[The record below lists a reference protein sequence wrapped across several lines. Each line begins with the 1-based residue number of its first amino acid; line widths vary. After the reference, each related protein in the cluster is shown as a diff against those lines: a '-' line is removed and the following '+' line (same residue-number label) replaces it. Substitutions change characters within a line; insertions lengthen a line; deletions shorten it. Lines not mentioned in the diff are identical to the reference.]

1 MNNNVQ
7 AAITVKNGFKK
18 AGSVHRQSFLSEIFK
33 RWPFYVM
40 ALPGLLYFIIFSY
53 LPMFGAVIAFKDYN
67 PVKGVWGSKWIGFK
81 NFEFF
86 FKSDALWRVTFNTIF
101 YNLIIILMVT
111 VISVVF
117 AILLQETGS
126 RLRTA
131 LYKSVML
138 LPFFLSWVVGEYIV
152 YALLS
157 PDQGVL
163 NAIRRSLGLEDI
175 QWYGEPLYWRFIMPL
190 AFILKSVGYTSVV
203 YVAALLGISSD
214 YYEAAEIDGAN
225 KWQKARHITIPLLM
239 PVVIILLLLSL
250 GKIFNGGLGDWGAF
264 YNLPRES
271 GMLFSTTDVI
281 DTYVFRSLRTVN
293 DIGMSSAVGL
303 YQSVVGFVLVLITNF
318 LVKKYDSDSSLF

>member
-1 MNNNVQ
+1 MNNNVP
-7 AAITVKNGFKK
+7 AATAIKNGFKK
-18 AGSVHRQSFLSEIFK
+18 AGSVHRQGFLKEIFR

-40 ALPGLLYFIIFSY
+40 ALPGLLFFIIFSY

-67 PVKGVWGSKWIGFK
+67 PIKGVWGSKWIGLK

-86 FKSDALWRVTFNTIF
+86 FKSDAVWRVTFNTIF
-101 YNLIIILMVT
+101 YNLVIMLTVT

-157 PDQGVL
+157 PDQGVM
-163 NAIRRSLGLEDI
+163 NGIRRSLGLEDI
-175 QWYGEPLYWRFIMPL
+175 QWYGEPIYWRFIMPL

-225 KWQKARHITIPLLM
+225 KWQKARYITIPLLL

-271 GMLFSTTDVI
+271 GILFSTTDVI

-293 DIGMSSAVGL
+293 DIGMSAAVGL
-303 YQSVVGFVLVLITNF
+303 YQAVVGFVLVLITNF

>member
-1 MNNNVQ
+1 M
-7 AAITVKNGFKK
+7 
-18 AGSVHRQSFLSEIFK
+18 
-33 RWPFYVM
+33 
-40 ALPGLLYFIIFSY
+40 
-53 LPMFGAVIAFKDYN
+53 
-67 PVKGVWGSKWIGFK
+67 
-81 NFEFF
+81 
-86 FKSDALWRVTFNTIF
+86 
-101 YNLIIILMVT
+101 
-111 VISVVF
+111 
-117 AILLQETGS
+117 
-126 RLRTA
+126 
-131 LYKSVML
+131 
-138 LPFFLSWVVGEYIV
+138 

-157 PDQGVL
+157 PDQGVM
-163 NAIRRSLGLEDI
+163 NSIRKSFGLEEI

-271 GMLFSTTDVI
+271 GILFSTTDVI

>member
-1 MNNNVQ
+1 MNNNVP
-7 AAITVKNGFKK
+7 AATAVKNGFKK
-18 AGSVHRQSFLSEIFK
+18 VGTVHRQGFLKEIFR

-86 FKSDALWRVTFNTIF
+86 FKSDAVWRVTFNTIF
-101 YNLIIILMVT
+101 YNLIIMLMVT
-111 VISVVF
+111 MISVVF

-157 PDQGVL
+157 PDQGVM
-163 NAIRRSLGLEDI
+163 NGIRRTLGLEEI

-225 KWQKARHITIPLLM
+225 KWQKARYITIPLLL

-271 GMLFSTTDVI
+271 GILFSTTDVI

-293 DIGMSSAVGL
+293 DIGMSAAVGL
-303 YQSVVGFVLVLITNF
+303 YQAVVGFVLVLFTNF

>member
-1 MNNNVQ
+1 MNNNVP
-7 AAITVKNGFKK
+7 ATTAVKNGFKK
-18 AGSVHRQSFLSEIFK
+18 ASSVRRQSFLMEIFR

-67 PVKGVWGSKWIGFK
+67 PIKGVWGSKWIGFK

-86 FKSDALWRVTFNTIF
+86 FKSDAVWRVTFNTIF
-101 YNLIIILMVT
+101 YNLIIMLTVT

-126 RLRTA
+126 RLRTS

-157 PDQGVL
+157 PDQGVM
-163 NAIRRSLGLEDI
+163 NGIRRSLGLEEI

-225 KWQKARHITIPLLM
+225 KWQKAKFITIPLLM

-271 GMLFSTTDVI
+271 GILFSTTDVI

-303 YQSVVGFVLVLITNF
+303 YQAVVGFVLVLITNS

>member
-1 MNNNVQ
+1 
-7 AAITVKNGFKK
+7 
-18 AGSVHRQSFLSEIFK
+18 
-33 RWPFYVM
+33 M

-86 FKSDALWRVTFNTIF
+86 FKSDAVWRVTFNTIF
-101 YNLIIILMVT
+101 YNLIIMLMVT
-111 VISVVF
+111 MISVVF

-157 PDQGVL
+157 PDQGVM
-163 NAIRRSLGLEDI
+163 NGIRRTLGLEEI

-225 KWQKARHITIPLLM
+225 KWQKARYITIPLLL

-271 GMLFSTTDVI
+271 GILFSTTDVI

-293 DIGMSSAVGL
+293 DIGMSAAVGL
-303 YQSVVGFVLVLITNF
+303 YQAVVGFVLVLFTNF